1 MINMKEENQ
10 VYKYQCCNKVEFTT
24 TVKNRIC
31 NLCKQR
37 IEPNIIKYSNTFNIK
52 SFIKEEYPE
61 WNLSPTAISQFYD
74 LIKTLTMIQT
84 ERCIKEFNNRGKN
97 EKTIMAKNFDWRMLD
112 QLNQVE

>member
-1 MINMKEENQ
+1 MKEENQ

-24 TVKNRIC
+24 KPKNREYKD
-31 NLCKQR
+31 CKQK
-37 IEPNIIKYSNTFNIK
+37 IEPNIIRYSNVFNIK

-84 ERCIKEFNNRGKN
+84 ERCIREIKERNKN